1 MEENIRPTRSFS
13 YMSDTIGAIAEALS
27 EFQGSIEQPKLEK
40 DVKVRMKS
48 GGQYSFKYA
57 DLSACVKAAAPVL
70 KANGLAVAQIICD
83 GKLITILTHK
93 SGEWIKSELNLP
105 PQTNDYQSY
114 GSAITYL
121 KRYSYCAIL
130 GIVADTDDD
139 ANIASGNTMEPQGNP
154 NGINLNSM
162 MYTGEQLQK
171 ALSDIQRTSS
181 IAELTACWNHWS
193 AQCPALTKN
202 GSEFYKA
209 AAQRRGEIAEAT
221 KKEIQSTIER

>member
-1 MEENIRPTRSFS
+1 MDEIQKMPRSFS

-48 GGQYSFKYA
+48 GGQYSFRYA
-57 DLSACVKAAAPVL
+57 DLSACVKAAAPCL
-70 KANGLAVAQIICD
+70 KANGLAVAQIINE
-83 GKLITILTHK
+83 GRLITILSHK
-93 SGEWIKSELNLP
+93 SGEWMKSEILLP
-105 PQTNDYQSY
+105 PQSNDYQSY

-139 ANIASGNTMEPQGNP
+139 ANMAVGNSVEPQSKP
-154 NGINLNSM
+154 NGVNLNSM
-162 MYTGEQLQK
+162 MYTGEQLQQ
-171 ALSDIQRTSS
+171 ALADLRRVSS

-209 AAQRRGEIAEAT
+209 AGQRRGEIVEAT
-221 KKEIQSTIER
+221 KKDIQSTTER